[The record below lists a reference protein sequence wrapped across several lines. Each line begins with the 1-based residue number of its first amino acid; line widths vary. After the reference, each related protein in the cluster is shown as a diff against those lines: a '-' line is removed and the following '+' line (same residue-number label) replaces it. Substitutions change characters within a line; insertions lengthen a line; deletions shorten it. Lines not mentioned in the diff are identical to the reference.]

1 MGSAARCFVS
11 FVFGSLLGGGVAY
24 YILRDHYDK
33 TLAEE
38 IDKFTV
44 KYEEKHDVKKE
55 EPAVETVIDIPD
67 EPKKAV
73 TEKFNPVMNEKDI
86 VHYES
91 YAKKYKKSS
100 GKPAADME
108 KLTTKDMKDMYE
120 EQLEEETFDDEE
132 EDFDDEDIFPSEK
145 RPEPYSVDPQGSEA
159 INSTYDKTTLL
170 WYSRDDILVV
180 EETDEEF
187 SDKDK
192 RLGIGWRKYVGQY
205 EPDMA
210 YIRNDQLE
218 EDYEIVRQNGRYY
231 GE

>member
-1 MGSAARCFVS
+1 MSSAVKCFVS
-11 FVFGSLLGGGVAY
+11 FVLGGLVGGGISY

-38 IDKFTV
+38 IDKFTT
-44 KYEEKHDVKKE
+44 KYEEKHDVKREKSTHE
-55 EPAVETVIDIPD
+55 MVINIP
-67 EPKKAV
+67 EQPKKTV
-73 TEKFNPVMNEKDI
+73 TENFDPIMNEKDV

-91 YAKKYKKSS
+91 YAKKYRKGG

-132 EDFDDEDIFPSEK
+132 EDFDDEDIFPDEK
-145 RPEPYSVDPQGSEA
+145 RPEPYSVDPQGSTA
-159 INSTYDKTTLL
+159 VNSTYDKTTLL
-170 WYSRDDILVV
+170 WYSKDDILVV

-187 SDKDK
+187 ADKDR
-192 RLGIGWRKYVGQY
+192 RLGVGWRKYIGQY

-218 EDYEIVRQNGRYY
+218 EDYEIVRQNGRYF